1 MSKVLDFGEP
11 WKKYAIAFGF
21 VATFMALR
29 SAPHTSDDPLTL
41 GPMIAVALASPLYG
55 LIIGFSLA
63 DPIADYLENKQEES
77 STPQD
82 V

>member
-1 MSKVLDFGEP
+1 
-11 WKKYAIAFGF
+11 
-21 VATFMALR
+21 MALR

-55 LIIGFSLA
+55 LIIDFSLA
-63 DPIADYLENKQEES
+63 DPITDYLENKQEES

>member
-1 MSKVLDFGEP
+1 
-11 WKKYAIAFGF
+11 
-21 VATFMALR
+21 
-29 SAPHTSDDPLTL
+29 
-41 GPMIAVALASPLYG
+41 MIAVALASPLYG